1 MPLGIGGPPG
11 QGGGEDAFA
20 TGLLAGAGL
29 REISQV
35 LGLSRKRQGSSGAQP
50 SASTML
56 QGKMGDLDR
65 VMLLARIQSLMGGPG
80 GGPMGPGAAPMGPGL
95 PGAPPSLPG
104 MPGAMPPGAGPLP
117 FPSPLARP
125 PMPPMVPPGP
135 LPMPGG
141 LPMPAPGMPGP
152 QGGAMGGGLPIILLK
167 QMLSGAAGPV

>member
-1 MPLGIGGPPG
+1 MPLGIGGPPD

-56 QGKMGDLDR
+56 QGQMGDLDR

-80 GGPMGPGAAPMGPGL
+80 GGPMGPGL
-95 PGAPPSLPG
+95 PGAAPP
-104 MPGAMPPGAGPLP
+104 MPGAMLGAMPGALPPGAGPLP

-141 LPMPAPGMPGP
+141 LPLPTPAMPGP